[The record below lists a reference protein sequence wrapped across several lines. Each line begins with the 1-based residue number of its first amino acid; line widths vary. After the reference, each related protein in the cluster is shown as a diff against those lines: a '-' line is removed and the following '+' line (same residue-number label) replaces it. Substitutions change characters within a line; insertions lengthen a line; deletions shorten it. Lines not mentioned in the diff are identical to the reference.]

1 MYEVAN
7 PGVTVYC
14 YYDKGVFYGAGG
26 TMAIGNA
33 AAQSLINDKK
43 YHTVELD
50 MSLAEHQSPSRAWT
64 GGVNGKLYGFAVD
77 MNRVNYHAD
86 TYLDYF
92 RVYRDGVFTVNYD
105 TNAPL
110 GYEDFVQAE
119 VAPDTGRGGG
129 TGYMLKGDRPE
140 ITGLTFRGW
149 ATKPNATVEDV
160 VDSINLTGDTT
171 VYAVW
176 SDILVSPKIDK
187 SNINIRS
194 GADNVNGIRF
204 SSSVTIR
211 NQAMFE
217 EYGFIIAREDILGSN
232 ELTFMFKKDDSNTPL
247 YVYGA
252 AYDKKHGLDFQ
263 YDVNG
268 SNIIFTAVCTNIPA
282 EHYATKLVARTYAKY
297 AVNGNAFTVYGD
309 SVVKSIKEVAQSI
322 RDAGGTA
329 YEDNKDYIDTI
340 LA

>member
-1 MYEVAN
+1 MS
-7 PGVTVYC
+7 
-14 YYDKGVFYGAGG
+14 
-26 TMAIGNA
+26 IGNEDA
-33 AAQSLINDKK
+33 CRLINDKK
-43 YHTVELD
+43 YHVVELD
-50 MSLAEHQSPSRAWT
+50 MSTPTHQSNNIQWT
-64 GGVNGKLYGFAVD
+64 GGKNGKLYGFAVD
-77 MNRVNYHAD
+77 MNRAYYSGD

-92 RVYRDGVFTVNYD
+92 RVYRDGVFTVKYD
-105 TNAPL
+105 TNAPA
-110 GYEDFVQAE
+110 GFEDMIQTE
-119 VAPDTGRGGG
+119 VDPDTGRGGG

-204 SSSVTIR
+204 SSSVTLR
-211 NQAMFE
+211 NKAMLE

-252 AYDKKHGLDFQ
+252 AYDKKNGLDIQ

-268 SNIIFTAVCTNIPA
+268 SHIIFTAVCTNIPA

-322 RDAGGTA
+322 KDAGGAA
-329 YEDNKDYIDTI
+329 YDENKDYIDSS